1 MTRVL
6 LRAGSVYAHGVA
18 DAEAVIIDDGVIAWV
33 GDRIASAAYET
44 TVEKIVELGDR
55 LITPGFVDA
64 HVHLSSTGSVLTGL
78 DLSNASS
85 AADALS
91 ILSNFTFDDS
101 SQIVLGHGWDD
112 SSWPDAD
119 EWNRAAVDAIV
130 GDRLVYL
137 SRIDVH
143 SALVSTTLLI
153 ASGVI
158 SDASDFHTGKV
169 DSDEHHL
176 VRELVI
182 IDMPS
187 SQRQQLIRSALE
199 FAASKGIVCVHENG
213 GPIVSGESDTRDV
226 VALSDEPDLP
236 QIVVYWGDSNL
247 EKMRELGAYGAAGDY
262 FIDGSIGSCTAH
274 INEPYDDASAV
285 GHASANIDAANFG
298 KEYVTRDEV
307 AAHFIACTQQGIQA
321 GFHAIGDAAL
331 DSITYGLRQA
341 MSECGVDAVR
351 RARHRIEHAEL
362 LTDEHIEVFAEAGVL
377 LSMQPVFDELW
388 AQPGGMYEQRIG
400 QSRTAQLNPF
410 AKLLRTGISL
420 AFGSDSPVTPIDPW
434 RAIRAASQHSHGE
447 HSISVRAAFAAHTRG
462 GWRAAGYDDRG
473 VISVGVPADLA
484 VWNVEN
490 LEVRVPDDRVR
501 AWSTD
506 ERSGVSGL
514 PSLDSS
520 PECVLTLR
528 NGLPIFDAQG
538 VMTQ

>member
-85 AADALS
+85 AAEALS

-158 SDASDFHTGKV
+158 SDASDIHTGKV

-274 INEPYDDASAV
+274 INEPYDDAAAV

-434 RAIRAASQHSHGE
+434 RAIRAASQHSHSE